1 MERKFE
7 WRDSNGQEYLYAQ
20 GQSRYDLGYAIG
32 QGLHRQISAARK
44 MYQAAMPGS
53 LDPSIRELISRNA
66 AAYQREIPPE
76 DMEEIRGMLAG
87 YIAASGEG
95 MGLDE
100 LALQSFGIDLMNQA
114 EARGLADSINGC
126 TNFDCVNADGTTA
139 HGQNYDSE
147 PKLAVADAFVH

>member
-1 MERKFE
+1 
-7 WRDSNGQEYLYAQ
+7 
-20 GQSRYDLGYAIG
+20 
-32 QGLHRQISAARK
+32 
-44 MYQAAMPGS
+44 
-53 LDPSIRELISRNA
+53 
-66 AAYQREIPPE
+66 
-76 DMEEIRGMLAG
+76 MLAG

-147 PKLAVADAFVH
+147 PKLAVADAFVHQRVAGEPEAFLYRPGGNLGMAVGKNEAGVCMTVAL